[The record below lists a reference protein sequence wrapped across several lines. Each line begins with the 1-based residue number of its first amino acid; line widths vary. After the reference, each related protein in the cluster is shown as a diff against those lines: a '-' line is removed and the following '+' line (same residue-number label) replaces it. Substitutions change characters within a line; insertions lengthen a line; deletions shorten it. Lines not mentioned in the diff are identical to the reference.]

1 MMAKGKCTASE
12 VLVVGSKVREY
23 IKSKGLMCSSEV
35 LGAVNCCVY
44 ACIDRAA
51 DRAKENGRKTLQA
64 RDI

>member
-1 MMAKGKCTASE
+1 MGKAPCKGKE

-35 LGAVNCCVY
+35 LGALNCCVHD
-44 ACIDRAA
+44 CIDRAA

-64 RDI
+64 RDL

>member
-1 MMAKGKCTASE
+1 MAKGKSAASDM
-12 VLVVGSKVREY
+12 LVVGSKVREY

-35 LGAVNCCVY
+35 LGEVNRCVY
-44 ACIDRAA
+44 ACLDRAA

>member
-1 MMAKGKCTASE
+1 MGKGKCEAKD

-23 IKSKGLMCSSEV
+23 IKSKGLMCSSDV
-35 LGAVNCCVY
+35 LGALNDSVY

-64 RDI
+64 RDV